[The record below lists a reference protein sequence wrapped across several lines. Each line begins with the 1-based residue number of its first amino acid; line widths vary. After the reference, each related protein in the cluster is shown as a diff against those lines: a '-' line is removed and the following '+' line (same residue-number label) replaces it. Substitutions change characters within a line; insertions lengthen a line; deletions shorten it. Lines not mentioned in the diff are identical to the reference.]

1 MSSAEKSQSRKLL
14 ILDGHSLAFRAF
26 YALPEDL
33 QTSDGTRTNAV
44 FGFTSML
51 IKLLQEQNP
60 DYIACCF
67 DLGRLLERTEL
78 FAGYK
83 ANRTAAPEAFSS
95 QLPLIREVLR
105 VLRIP
110 IYELAGHEADDIIS
124 FLAKRAASEGV
135 EVRIVTGDRDFFQ
148 LVDDSIKVLYNR
160 RGITD
165 IIQMDARA
173 VEERYGVPP
182 SKYVD
187 LKALEGDSSDNLPG
201 VPGVGTKTAAKLI
214 LKYGSAEDVV
224 AHASE
229 QTPKLAQSLAAH
241 AEQVSINKQLS
252 TLIEVPL
259 NDVGLD
265 DLKMGMWDLNEVR
278 ELFTSFEFKS
288 LLERLVTELPDA
300 AKGGGKPFELRTRV
314 FHTLSD
320 LEALAQELRVSG
332 GFAID
337 LVSALPGSA
346 PRSLAF
352 SWGAGEVAFVPV
364 GGPGLTEFQV
374 ADVLRPLLADSSLP
388 KVAHGGRGVVLGLS
402 AIGVELAG
410 LKLDTRVGAYLLDP
424 GAAGYHLA
432 EVALKYSG
440 RELKAA
446 GPASDGS
453 SPQGT
458 LAFQTTDGTRNSET
472 EDDGDDSSMQGT
484 LTFDVADR
492 QLNSEAEHDGD
503 DSGGQG
509 TLASAPEEEPGH
521 SEAEDACLR
530 ALAVAEAAPKM
541 ERELERLGMA
551 NLYSAIEQPL
561 IPVLARMER
570 VGVKIDLDYLSAM
583 ARDIDQRLAQLE
595 TDCYELAGERLNLGS
610 PTQLRVL
617 LYERLGLKTRRRT
630 KTGMST
636 DARALQQL
644 VDQHPFVAKLL
655 EHRELAKLKNTYID
669 ALPPLVDPRE
679 GRLHTT
685 YDQTVAATGRL
696 SSVNPNLM
704 NIPIRTELGK
714 QIRRAFIPEP
724 AHLFVSADYS
734 QIELRIMAHLS
745 EDPILLEIFRKNE
758 DVHSATASRV
768 FRVDPKE
775 LSTKHRSVAKMVNYG
790 LAYGMGAPGLAER
803 LNVPFAEA
811 KEIMDAYFEQFRGVR
826 EFLDAIVTQ
835 AKADG
840 FTTTMFGRRRYLP
853 ELGSGNPRVRAIG
866 ERQALNAPIQ
876 GTAAD
881 IMKLGLINV
890 DRALRDQEL
899 GTRVILTVHDELVL
913 EVPEREREVAARI
926 VEREMTGAA
935 DLRVPLMVD
944 VSFGS
949 NWAEAKG

>member
-1 MSSAEKSQSRKLL
+1 MASADKSLSRKLL

-67 DLGRLLERTEL
+67 DLGLLLERTER

-95 QLPLIREVLR
+95 QVPLIREVLR

-110 IYELAGHEADDIIS
+110 VYELVGHEADDIIS
-124 FLAKRAASEGV
+124 FLAKRAASAGV
-135 EVRIVTGDRDFFQ
+135 DVRIVTGDRDFFQ

-173 VEERYGVPP
+173 VEDRYGVPP

-214 LKYGSAEDVV
+214 LKYGSAESVV
-224 AHASE
+224 AHAAE

-259 NDVGLD
+259 DDVGLD
-265 DLKMGMWDLNEVR
+265 DLKMGMWDLNEIR
-278 ELFTSFEFKS
+278 ELFTSLEFKS

-300 AKGGGKPFELRTRV
+300 ARGGGKPFELRTRAL
-314 FHTLSD
+314 HTLSE

-346 PRSLAF
+346 PRSFAL
-352 SWGAGEVAFVPV
+352 SWGASEAAFVPV
-364 GGPGLTEFQV
+364 GPPGLTEVQI
-374 ADVLRPLLADSSLP
+374 ANVLGPLLADSSLP
-388 KVAHGGRGVVLGLS
+388 KMVHGGRGVVLGLS

-410 LKLDTRVGAYLLDP
+410 LKLDTLIGAYLLDP
-424 GAAGYHLA
+424 GAAGYDLA

-446 GPASDGS
+446 GPASGDS
-453 SPQGT
+453 SAQGILT
-458 LAFQTTDGTRNSET
+458 FDTADRPGNHEA
-472 EDDGDDSSMQGT
+472 EDAGDDSSVQGS
-484 LTFDVADR
+484 LTFDVAAR
-492 QLNSEAEHDGD
+492 QPSSAVEA
-503 DSGGQG
+503 DSFGQG
-509 TLASAPEEEPGH
+509 TLASDAGKEPGH

-530 ALAVAEAAPKM
+530 ALAVAEAAPKV

-551 NLYSAIEQPL
+551 NLYRAIEQPL
-561 IPVLARMER
+561 IPVLARMEG
-570 VGVKIDLDYLSAM
+570 VGVKIDLGYLSGM
-583 ARDIDQRLAQLE
+583 ALEIDQRLAQLE
-595 TDCYELAGERLNLGS
+595 ADCYELAGERLNLGS

-636 DARALQQL
+636 DARALHQL
-644 VDQHPFVAKLL
+644 IDQHPFVAKLL

-669 ALPPLVDPRE
+669 ALPPLVDPRD
-679 GRLHTT
+679 GRVHTT

-724 AHLFVSADYS
+724 AHLFLSADYS

-768 FRVDPKE
+768 FRIDPKD
-775 LSTKHRSVAKMVNYG
+775 LSIKHRSVAKMVNYG

-826 EFLDAIVTQ
+826 EFLDTIVTQ

-881 IMKLGLINV
+881 IMKLALINV
-890 DRALRDQEL
+890 DRALRDQSL
-899 GTRVILTVHDELVL
+899 GTRIILTVHDELVL
-913 EVPEREREVAARI
+913 ETPEREREVAAEI
-926 VEREMTGAA
+926 VEREMTGAS
-935 DLRVPLMVD
+935 DLRVPLVVD